1 MSPFVANDTLALASS
16 TSIDKAVSWPIILW
30 ALLPIAFNSMTQ
42 PAGRIAINI
51 TAEHSFYLRA
61 SPFLCVL
68 EAFAVLFQF
77 ACLTIRTGNPR
88 IAINRI
94 APAKLHIS
102 TDVGRTQLQELQNN
116 DIFRA
121 MLFLLGVL
129 PQAFKVYACKGIP
142 ASQTWASLY
151 LGSWT
156 VLELLVVQPA
166 RYGAVEDPEHPNSE
180 RTSFSIDPLV
190 ELLCY
195 IAIHYCDFMA
205 LHFMYVRVEKERQ
218 THNPPPTTWK
228 DHVTLFGVGAF
239 YLLLLCARITGLGS
253 ALFEKFIYCFYAI
266 FVLDFNLSERL
277 WLFALR
283 SGRFLAVIGVDKPT
297 TEDQADLPSL
307 KEYTRF
313 GSVAFFLMH
322 ILTAVGSYRFM
333 YEPAGTSKPAWTEYL
348 G

>member
-1 MSPFVANDTLALASS
+1 
-16 TSIDKAVSWPIILW
+16 
-30 ALLPIAFNSMTQ
+30 MTQ

-68 EAFAVLFQF
+68 EAFAVLFRF

-88 IAINRI
+88 MAINRI
-94 APAKLHIS
+94 ARAKLHIS

-129 PQAFKVYACKGIP
+129 PQAVKVYACKGIP
-142 ASQTWASLY
+142 ASQIWASLY
-151 LGSWT
+151 LGSWA
-156 VLELLVVQPA
+156 VLELLVVIPA

-190 ELLCY
+190 ELICY

-205 LHFMYVRVEKERQ
+205 LHFMYTRVEKERQ
-218 THNPPPTTWK
+218 THNPTISWR
-228 DHVTLFGVGAF
+228 DHVASFGVAAF
-239 YLLLLCARITGLGS
+239 YLLLLCARITGLGL
-253 ALFEKFIYCFYAI
+253 ALFETFMYCFYT
-266 FVLDFNLSERL
+266 FFLLDFNLSERL

-283 SGRFLAVIGVDKPT
+283 SGRFLAVIGVDKSIMGGLS
-297 TEDQADLPSL
+297 DLPLL
-307 KEYTRF
+307 KEYTRI

-322 ILTAVGSYRFM
+322 ILTAVGSYGFM
-333 YEPAGTSKPAWTEYL
+333 YDPVGTSKPAWTEYL